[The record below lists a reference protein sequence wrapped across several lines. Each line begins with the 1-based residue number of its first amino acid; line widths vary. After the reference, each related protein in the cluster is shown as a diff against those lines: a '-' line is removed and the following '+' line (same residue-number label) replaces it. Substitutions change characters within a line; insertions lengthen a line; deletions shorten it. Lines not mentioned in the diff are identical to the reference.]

1 MPAFYPENNTP
12 ALTDSEQRIL
22 NKILGTLQDGIAVT
36 GVTLNGDVS
45 VGALSMDQ
53 STPGTTN
60 GVVVNASAL
69 PTGAA
74 TQATLASIL
83 AALSDPATSA
93 KQDTGNASL
102 ATIASGMA
110 TQATLASILV
120 KLADPATQATLAALN
135 AKVTACNTGAVTVAA
150 SALPTGAA
158 TAAKQPAL
166 GTAGT
171 ASTDVIT
178 VQGIAN
184 GVAQPVSGTVTANT
198 ATASLANS
206 TAYEASR
213 VVKASAGTLLSL
225 TGYNSGPAQFL
236 QIFNSTTVPAN
247 GVAPVLVVAVPA
259 TSSFAFEWRNG
270 VPLGTGISISN
281 SSTGPTKTIGSAD
294 CYFTATYL

>member
-135 AKVTACNTGAVTVAA
+135 AKVTAMNSGATVVSA

-158 TAAKQPAL
+158 TE
-166 GTAGT
+166 
-171 ASTDVIT
+171 
-178 VQGIAN
+178 
-184 GVAQPVSGTVTANT
+184 
-198 ATASLANS
+198 ASLAALNAKVTAMDTGAVTIASGSVTATDPTVSVAKS
-206 TAYEASR
+206 TTLAASLIA
-213 VVKASAGTLLSL
+213 KNAAGTLMSVC
-225 TGYNSGPAQFL
+225 GYNSGPNQWI
-236 QIFNSTTVPAN
+236 QVHNSTTVPAN
-247 GVAPVLVVAVPA
+247 GAVPLA
-259 TSSFAFEWRNG
+259 VISVPSQSSFFFEWQKG
-270 VPLGTGISISN
+270 LPCGTGIVLCN
-281 SSTGPTKTIGSAD
+281 SYGADPSTAVAQKTIGSND
-294 CYFTATYL
+294 CFFTATYI